1 MRIWPS
7 RRTVKRW
14 GIGLAIVLGLLL
26 VANAFMAWRVELR
39 FKAKIAA
46 IHAAG
51 DPASIAELKPEPIP
65 AEENAAAH
73 IDALEPRLDEFS
85 KEYGAFFKTELG
97 QAYEDLA
104 EGAPPTEEQVAAMRA
119 ILDKFADLEQKIAAA
134 AACPRYAS
142 TADFSL
148 SFQKFM
154 EAYLTRVTR
163 IREAAWFV
171 DWQTQVLI
179 AEGRPED
186 AVRCGLET
194 LRLARLQ
201 EAEPTLVAYLVS
213 VAVRGV
219 SIRDIHSAL
228 AAGPVSAELHD
239 QLDRELA
246 KQDDP
251 AKFAKV
257 LRTERALSV
266 SAIHEQGWDMIPAP
280 WSWFVGWPV
289 KRVFIGPLD
298 YYEVLFPVVDRPL
311 PEIHKAFENG
321 GELSTPTGHG
331 VLADLLGP
339 ALEAGI
345 QAAQRDTATI
355 RSLRV
360 FNALQV
366 FAEKNGREVRDLTE
380 LGLPAEALVDPFS
393 GEPLKA
399 KFTEMGWTVYSV
411 GENETDDGG
420 DFRESRDVGVG
431 PVSETSE

>member
-7 RRTVKRW
+7 KRTVKRW
-14 GIGLAIVLGLLL
+14 GIGLGIVFGLLL
-26 VANAFMAWRVELR
+26 VANAFMAWRVESR
-39 FKAKIAA
+39 YKAKIVA

-65 AEENAAAH
+65 ADENAAAH
-73 IDALEPRLDEFS
+73 LDALQPRLDEFG

-97 QAYEDLA
+97 QAYEDLE

-119 ILDKFADLEQKIAAA
+119 ILDKYVDLEQKIAAA
-134 AACPRYAS
+134 AACPSYAS
-142 TADFSL
+142 TADFSVG
-148 SFQKFM
+148 FQKF
-154 EAYLTRVTR
+154 LDKHLLRLRR
-163 IREAAWFV
+163 IRTVARMGNWRS
-171 DWQTQVLI
+171 QVLI
-179 AEGRPED
+179 ADGRPED
-186 AVRCGLET
+186 AARRGLET
-194 LRLARLQ
+194 LRLARLH
-201 EAEPTLVAYLVS
+201 EAEPALVAYLVS
-213 VAVRGV
+213 VAVRGI

-239 QLDRELA
+239 QIDGELA
-246 KQDDP
+246 RQDDP
-251 AKFAKV
+251 AKFAGV
-257 LRTERALSV
+257 LRTERAVSV

-289 KRVFIGPLD
+289 KRLFIGPLD

-321 GELSTPTGHG
+321 GELSSPTGFG
-331 VLADLLGP
+331 TLADLLGP

-345 QAAQRDTATI
+345 QAAQRDTAMI

-380 LGLPAEALVDPFS
+380 LGLPAEEMVDPFS

-399 KFTEMGWTVYSV
+399 KLSGQGWKVYSV
-411 GENETDDGG
+411 GENGTDDGG
-420 DFRESRDVGVG
+420 DFRELKDVGLG
-431 PVSETSE
+431 PVATSTE